1 MLCYIILYVDHDK
14 RFVTHC
20 GRPPLFFFIVDPSS
34 ASYRSLAWC
43 VKENRSAVSDLTGY
57 SKPSFKGF
65 IYDRLQKTASHVS

>member
-20 GRPPLFFFIVDPSS
+20 GLTPLFFFIVDPYS
-34 ASYRSLAWC
+34 ASYRSLALC

-57 SKPSFKGF
+57 FKSTF
-65 IYDRLQKTASHVS
+65 KRIYCR